1 LTSSCVHYKR
11 LIRQIN
17 GIRLLAGVTLIVLH
31 SSGSLAQV
39 AVLDDANLEK
49 KAETQT
55 ETTSTYAATKETQQ
69 SSGGLKCSVSRSDAV
84 ASLNTAA
91 DQYNVPRQYLE
102 NAARVES
109 GCNPNA
115 KAKGSSAGG
124 LGQFIDGTWATY
136 GNGAD
141 KFDSDANADAM
152 ARLTKNDVTE
162 LDQRL
167 GRSPTFEEA
176 YLAHQQGIGGASCL
190 LGNPS
195 AAATSCVTASAVTGN
210 GGNTGM
216 SSGEFSALVEGYY
229 NTGSLTGART
239 AAAQYASTGQM
250 PNSGNFADGSNGTAP
265 MSASQFPPLKNTTTR
280 TAQLDDASQTSTTAT
295 SYSVD
300 LKSTQSDNVT
310 LLKQRAAAIG
320 RSDSSKDAMDVNSR
334 MRADQ
339 IQLTEGAIDA
349 TNVWASLLGSQNL
362 AAVTLQSTTSGAM
375 ATSGSPSKPSS
386 DVMPGIPSP
395 SGSKTICDTVTA
407 SDGTCVPAV
416 TDNITNVGA
425 YLSNVAASA
434 SAVPPT
440 TPTN

>member
-1 LTSSCVHYKR
+1 MTSRRVHYKR
-11 LIRQIN
+11 LIPQIN
-17 GIRLLAGVTLIVLH
+17 GIRLLTGAVLIVLH

-39 AVLDDANLEK
+39 PVLDDENLDK
-49 KAETQT
+49 KVQMQS
-55 ETTSTYAATKETQQ
+55 ETTSTDATTKETQQ

-84 ASLNTAA
+84 TSLNTAA
-91 DQYNVPRQYLE
+91 DRYGIPQQYME

-124 LGQFIDGTWATY
+124 LGQFINSTWASY
-136 GNGAD
+136 GYGAD
-141 KFDSDANADAM
+141 KFDPDANADAM
-152 ARLTKNDVTE
+152 ARLTQHDVSS
-162 LDQRL
+162 LQRSL

-210 GGNTGM
+210 GGNADMT
-216 SSGEFSALVEGYY
+216 SGEFSALVEGYY

-239 AAAQYASTGQM
+239 AATQYASTGQM

-265 MSASQFPPLKNTTTR
+265 MSAPQFPPLKNTTTQ
-280 TAQLDDASQTSTTAT
+280 TAQFDDASQTSTTAT

-339 IQLTEGAIDA
+339 IQLTEGVIDA

-395 SGSKTICDTVTA
+395 LGSKTICDTVTA

-425 YLSNVAASA
+425 YLSNVAAAA
-434 SAVPPT
+434 SAVPST

>member
-1 LTSSCVHYKR
+1 M
-11 LIRQIN
+11 
-17 GIRLLAGVTLIVLH
+17 
-31 SSGSLAQV
+31 AQV
-39 AVLDDANLEK
+39 PVLDNSNLAK
-49 KAETQT
+49 KSETQT
-55 ETTSTYAATKETQQ
+55 DTTNTDTTTKDIEQ

-84 ASLNTAA
+84 TSLNTAA
-91 DQYNVPRQYLE
+91 DQYNIPRQYME

-109 GCNPNA
+109 GCNPDA

-124 LGQFIDGTWATY
+124 LGQFIDSTWATY
-136 GNGAD
+136 GNDAD
-141 KFDSDANADAM
+141 KFDPDANADAM

-162 LDQRL
+162 LGQRL
-167 GRSPTFEEA
+167 NRSPTFEEA
-176 YLAHQQGIGGASCL
+176 YLAHQQGLGGASCL
-190 LGNPS
+190 LKNPA
-195 AAATSCVTASAVTGN
+195 AAATSCVSSSAITGN

-229 NTGSLTGART
+229 NTGSLSGARA

-265 MSASQFPPLKNTTTR
+265 MSASQFPPLKDTTTQ
-280 TAQLDDASQTSTTAT
+280 AAKLDDAGQTSTTAS
-295 SYSVD
+295 SYSAD

-310 LLKQRAAAIG
+310 LLEQRAAAIG

-339 IQLTEGAIDA
+339 VQLTEEAIDA

-395 SGSKTICDTVTA
+395 SGSKSVCDTVTA

-416 TDNITNVGA
+416 TDNITNVSA
-425 YLSNVAASA
+425 YLSNVAAA
-434 SAVPPT
+434 VSAVPST

>member
-1 LTSSCVHYKR
+1 MTSLCVHYRR
-11 LIRQIN
+11 LPLQIN
-17 GIRLLAGVTLIVLH
+17 GIRLFAGVALIVLH
-31 SSGSLAQV
+31 SSASLAQV
-39 AVLDDANLEK
+39 PVLDDENLDK
-49 KAETQT
+49 KAQTQSD
-55 ETTSTYAATKETQQ
+55 TTSADATIKETQQ

-84 ASLNTAA
+84 TSLNTAA
-91 DQYNVPRQYLE
+91 DRYGLPQQYME

-124 LGQFIDGTWATY
+124 LGQFINSTWASY

-141 KFDSDANADAM
+141 KFDPDANADAM
-152 ARLTKNDVTE
+152 ARLTQHDVSS
-162 LDQRL
+162 LQRSL

-195 AAATSCVTASAVTGN
+195 AAATSCVTANAVTGN

-250 PNSGNFADGSNGTAP
+250 PNSGNFAEGSNGTAP
-265 MSASQFPPLKNTTTR
+265 MSASQFPPLKD
-280 TAQLDDASQTSTTAT
+280 TATPAAKLNDAGQTSTAAS
-295 SYSVD
+295 SYSAD

-310 LLKQRAAAIG
+310 LLQQRAKAIG

-362 AAVTLQSTTSGAM
+362 ASVTLQSTTSGAM
-375 ATSGSPSKPSS
+375 ATSGSPRKASS

-395 SGSKTICDTVTA
+395 SGSKSVCETA
-407 SDGTCVPAV
+407 ASSDGICATAV
-416 TDNITNVGA
+416 SDNLSNVSA
-425 YLSNVAASA
+425 YLSNVAAAALTAPS
-434 SAVPPT
+434 T

>member
-1 LTSSCVHYKR
+1 MTSLCVHYKR
-11 LIRQIN
+11 LTGQIN
-17 GIRLLAGVTLIVLH
+17 GIRLLAGVAVIVLQ

-39 AVLDDANLEK
+39 PVLDDANLEK
-49 KAETQT
+49 KAETQSD
-55 ETTSTYAATKETQQ
+55 TTSTDATTRETQQ
-69 SSGGLKCSVSRSDAV
+69 SSGGLKCSVSRSDAI

-124 LGQFIDGTWATY
+124 LGQFIDSTWATY

-141 KFDSDANADAM
+141 KFDPDANADAM

-162 LDQRL
+162 LGQRL
-167 GRSPTFEEA
+167 NRSPTFEEA
-176 YLAHQQGIGGASCL
+176 YLAHQQGLGGASCL
-190 LGNPS
+190 LKNPA
-195 AAATSCVTASAVTGN
+195 AAATSCVSSSAITGN

-265 MSASQFPPLKNTTTR
+265 MSASQFPPLKDTTTQ
-280 TAQLDDASQTSTTAT
+280 AAKLDDAGQTSTTAT
-295 SYSVD
+295 SYSAD

-310 LLKQRAAAIG
+310 LIKQRSAAIG

-362 AAVTLQSTTSGAM
+362 AAATLQSTTSGAM
-375 ATSGSPSKPSS
+375 AISGSPTKASN

-395 SGSKTICDTVTA
+395 SGSKPVCETA
-407 SDGTCVPAV
+407 ASNDGICVPAV
-416 TDNITNVGA
+416 SDNLSNVSA
-425 YLSNVAASA
+425 YLSNVAAAA
-434 SAVPPT
+434 SAAPST